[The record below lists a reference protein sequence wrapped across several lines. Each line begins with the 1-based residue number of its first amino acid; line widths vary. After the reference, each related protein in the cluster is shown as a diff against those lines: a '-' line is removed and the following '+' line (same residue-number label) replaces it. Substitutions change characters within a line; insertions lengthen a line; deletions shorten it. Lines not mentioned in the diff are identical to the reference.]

1 MFKTILTEKILLSII
16 VIMSGLVILKK
27 VSDNNKEGF
36 EEGKKEEVKHKLTKK
51 QIEYNAL
58 KKILNLD
65 TVKELSKKLKKN
77 IVINEK
83 NKVDIFLKLIKEYE
97 KLDSDIKKLKEQKT
111 QLQLE
116 EITKKDK
123 KDIKDYNE
131 SLDEYLK
138 YQKLQNKKIDLL
150 QVGTDID
157 SGMKNVLEHL
167 NKVLTAKNKE
177 KTKSKNEGFQNA
189 TEEEIDEEVQEEFNN
204 INIDELKNV
213 LNSIQSKEEDNDIR
227 EDYKDKELD
236 DSVIDLVKYIFD
248 SIFKVTLGNIDKIF
262 KTNYILTTNNIFKL
276 FDNKKLFNN
285 DQTLIGGGVLF
296 IIISFGLYFMDLS
309 F

>member
-1 MFKTILTEKILLSII
+1 
-16 VIMSGLVILKK
+16 
-27 VSDNNKEGF
+27 
-36 EEGKKEEVKHKLTKK
+36 
-51 QIEYNAL
+51 
-58 KKILNLD
+58 
-65 TVKELSKKLKKN
+65 
-77 IVINEK
+77 
-83 NKVDIFLKLIKEYE
+83 
-97 KLDSDIKKLKEQKT
+97 
-111 QLQLE
+111 
-116 EITKKDK
+116 
-123 KDIKDYNE
+123 
-131 SLDEYLK
+131 
-138 YQKLQNKKIDLL
+138 
-150 QVGTDID
+150 
-157 SGMKNVLEHL
+157 MKNVLEHL